1 MKEIGEK
8 LKITREEQG
17 VSVEEAAS
25 DLNLRVSQIENIEAG
40 NLKAFKDVFYLKYFI
55 RDYAKYLGL
64 DEEEIIDEFNEYFF
78 TATSKIPIVEI
89 EKASNTKK
97 KEQKKEKV
105 VSPYT
110 LTEKTKSKL
119 VPIIVGLIIALLIIL
134 IVYIVVTKYF
144 NPTDEDNLITYLRV
158 YMGW

>member
-8 LKITREEQG
+8 LRITREEQG

-25 DLNLRVSQIENIEAG
+25 DLNLRVSQIENIESG

-64 DEEEIIDEFNEYFF
+64 NEEEIIDEFNEYFF
-78 TATSKIPIVEI
+78 DATSKIPIVEI

-97 KEQKKEKV
+97 KTQDKEKV

-110 LTEKTKSKL
+110 LADKPKSK
-119 VPIIVGLIIALLIIL
+119 VTSIIVGSIIVLLIIL
-134 IVYIVVTKYF
+134 IAYIIITRYVSSV
-144 NPTDEDNLITYLRV
+144 DDDNLITYLRI
-158 YMGW
+158 YMG